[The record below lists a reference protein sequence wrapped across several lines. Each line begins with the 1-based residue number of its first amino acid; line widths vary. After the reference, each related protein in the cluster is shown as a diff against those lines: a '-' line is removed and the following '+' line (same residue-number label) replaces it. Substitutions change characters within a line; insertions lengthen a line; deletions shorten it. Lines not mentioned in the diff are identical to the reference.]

1 MFLATIA
8 TWFGLRQ
15 RQRQGL
21 TSPTRRPFSAF
32 AGDRGVCSFSRMTHV
47 PELGAGSRIPSAT
60 RLPVCPHAARDEPCT
75 FLLHGGMAP
84 TRPRRTV
91 CSVSFSSPVSS
102 AVLPV
107 TRCNSLVTGY
117 EPKQLPET
125 GPMRSATTRG
135 SCSRTRTRRGVRR
148 AEQAG
153 TEVAALLGSAGTQ
166 VGVRGVGGVLCR
178 GARAPF
184 GYARE
189 VYDGGEHRLVFVT
202 RLAAPS

>member
-60 RLPVCPHAARDEPCT
+60 RLPVCPHAVRDEPCT

-107 TRCNSLVTGY
+107 TRCNSLVTFFFSSSFFPLFSISFFFVLSSICPFVGMSNSFI
-117 EPKQLPET
+117 LPLFSRV
-125 GPMRSATTRG
+125 PPFPHLRS
-135 SCSRTRTRRGVRR
+135 
-148 AEQAG
+148 
-153 TEVAALLGSAGTQ
+153 
-166 VGVRGVGGVLCR
+166 
-178 GARAPF
+178 
-184 GYARE
+184 
-189 VYDGGEHRLVFVT
+189 
-202 RLAAPS
+202 

>member
-1 MFLATIA
+1 MTSTDDPFLVMFLATIA

-135 SCSRTRTRRGVRR
+135 GSSRTRTRRGRSLRRVPSVGLSEAEGRRLGLRSEAEDAERSRR
-148 AEQAG
+148 AGA
-153 TEVAALLGSAGTQ
+153 
-166 VGVRGVGGVLCR
+166 RGV
-178 GARAPF
+178 
-184 GYARE
+184 E
-189 VYDGGEHRLVFVT
+189 
-202 RLAAPS
+202 